1 MLKQTYCP
9 EFQTV
14 QCAFKDSMIH
24 GSAIHTT
31 FRVLLRSS
39 SLREPR
45 DPLLKVVFTRC
56 VKRLQS
62 KRYVLVRQP
71 DRAAEAAPAPAD
83 SGQYSSQYVK
93 GSPLVMIHPQ
103 VHLRIPCYDLYFL

>member
-45 DPLLKVVFTRC
+45 DPLLKVVFTRLL

-62 KRYVLVRQP
+62 ERYVLVRRP
-71 DRAAEAAPAPAD
+71 GGVSALDTHRA
-83 SGQYSSQYVK
+83 
-93 GSPLVMIHPQ
+93 
-103 VHLRIPCYDLYFL
+103 